1 MTNSALPSRAR
12 PVSSRRPL
20 RTAAVVVLAAG
31 LSSLGAATA
40 SAHVS
45 VRADSTEAGSFS
57 ALTFR
62 VPNESPTAGTVKVA
76 VDLPPETPLLYVSTR
91 PVPGWTATTVE
102 AALPTPVE
110 SSGTS
115 ITTSVRTVTWTA
127 DPGTRIAPGEYQEFS
142 ISAGPLPEVDSL
154 VLPTT
159 QTYSDGKIVR
169 WDQPTPASGEEP
181 EFPAPVVAIEAAA
194 PAGETPVP
202 VQPVD
207 LEPTVDGVARG
218 LAAGALALA
227 AAGLVVAVVGL
238 RRRRGAA

>member
-1 MTNSALPSRAR
+1 MTDSALPLVPGRSHPGGLWNR
-12 PVSSRRPL
+12 SRRCPGCG
-20 RTAAVVVLAAG
+20 TVLPG
-31 LSSLGAATA
+31 GCDGLGARQR
-40 SAHVS
+40 SSGQHRSRILQCPDVP
-45 VRADSTEAGSFS
+45 RAQ
-57 ALTFR
+57 R
-62 VPNESPTAGTVKVA
+62 VPHRGTVKVA